1 MAASYRNLWIIVGM
15 TVTATVLANMS
26 AKTKR
31 RSAPDFEVTY
41 REPALPST
49 RTTNETQNP
58 SATPTATSGG
68 AEKVVANQPTSTQQA
83 SAQEFRDIDAEFK
96 SSFDAAARVA
106 LASPAV
112 RTPVPIEQPP
122 AEVPLPSLQT
132 REIQSDPI
140 VFDLGSQTPLDTGSS
155 TLGAGLTTTNLN
167 MREGPAA
174 NYLLV
179 DTLATGAVVSIL
191 EEENGWLHVREISSG
206 RQGWVNGTYIARTA
220 N

>member
-1 MAASYRNLWIIVGM
+1 MAVSYRNLWIIVGM

-31 RSAPDFEVTY
+31 GATPDFEVTY
-41 REPALPST
+41 REPSLPST

-58 SATPTATSGG
+58 STAPTATSGG
-68 AEKVVANQPTSTQQA
+68 AEKVVANQPASTQPT
-83 SAQEFRDIDAEFK
+83 SVQEFRDIDAEFK
-96 SSFDAAARVA
+96 SSFDMAARIA

-112 RTPVPIEQPP
+112 RTPVSIEQPAP
-122 AEVPLPSLQT
+122 EIPLPSLQT
-132 REIQSDPI
+132 REIQSDPK